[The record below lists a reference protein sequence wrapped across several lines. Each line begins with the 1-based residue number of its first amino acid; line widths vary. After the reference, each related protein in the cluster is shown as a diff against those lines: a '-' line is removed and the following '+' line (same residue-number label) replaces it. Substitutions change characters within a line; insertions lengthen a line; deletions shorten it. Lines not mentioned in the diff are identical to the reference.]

1 MKFRQFFGTVKTVL
15 ISLIAAASVAII
27 GVDIALLVG
36 KEYITATPAVAIV
49 SMVAA
54 VLITVFA
61 LLMVLN
67 SFYKFREKDL
77 YSCLAFF
84 VDKIRYEDIIGIKQ
98 NSETNDIYL
107 IIRAFKPSQPPMA
120 FRMNLKKGR
129 EEEFL
134 KLLKEKNPSLA
145 VETFEP
151 KKKKNK

>member
-1 MKFRQFFGTVKTVL
+1 MKFRQFFGTVKTIL
-15 ISLIAAASVAII
+15 IALIAAGSLAIV

-36 KEYITATPAVAIV
+36 KEYITSAPAVAIV
-49 SMVAA
+49 SMIAA
-54 VLITVFA
+54 ILITVFA
-61 LLMVLN
+61 LLMLLN
-67 SFYKFREKDL
+67 SFYKFRDKDL

-84 VDKIRYEDIIGIKQ
+84 VDKIRYDDIVGIKQ

-107 IIRAFKPSQPPMA
+107 IIRAFKSSQPPMA